1 MNNTGIP
8 SSTVTVDLLILGM
21 GAAAQLCALYAHDAD
36 PTLNILIATK
46 ALRGKG
52 GCSRMVQG
60 GFNVVLQ
67 PSDSHEKHFMDTL
80 KGGQYLNDQEL
91 AKVLAEQATPTLKE
105 METRF
110 GCFFDR
116 NPDGTIHQKAFA
128 GQSFDRTVHKGDLTG
143 IEIIS
148 RLTEQV
154 AKRRIPVLEEC
165 PAVDLL
171 LDESGQMVTG
181 ALLFDIRR
189 GEFMVVEAAATLVAT
204 GGGPTQYTFH
214 APGPEKAADGLAM
227 LYRAGAPLKD
237 MEMVQFHPTGLI
249 VHGSVVAGA
258 LLEEGLRGAG
268 AYLYNGEGERY
279 MLRYA
284 PDVAERA
291 TRDVVTRSSYLEM
304 MNGRACPEGG
314 VHIDAS
320 HLGAEYVLKAFPGMA
335 ERCRQFRY
343 DLAGGRVPVA
353 PSAHFFMGGAVID
366 SQCRTPME
374 KLFVAGEDAGGVHGA
389 NRLGGNGIC
398 DSCVYG
404 RQAGKSIASWLR
416 NGNGS
421 VQKTRRGQ
429 VSDTVALLREPM
441 TRSHGETPFELRKR
455 IKELNWNQVGV
466 ARSRHDLEDAL
477 CGFEALADAAS
488 RMRVGGGSVYNMMY
502 TTGLD
507 FRNMLDVSRM
517 VAASALLREET
528 RGAHFRQDFA
538 EQRDDYGLFN
548 IHLRRGEDGRPML
561 EKHPVVFRYK
571 SLEECQGYWKEQKVA
586 VANKDDE

>member
-1 MNNTGIP
+1 MNSPGAFTKTNA
-8 SSTVTVDLLILGM
+8 DLLILGM
-21 GAAAQLCALYAHDAD
+21 GAAAQLCALYAHDAN
-36 PTLNILIATK
+36 PGLKILIATK

-60 GFNVVLQ
+60 GFNVVLN
-67 PSDSHEKHFMDTL
+67 PSDSHEKHFIDTL
-80 KGGQYLNDQEL
+80 QGGQYINDQDL
-91 AKVLAEQATPTLKE
+91 AKILVEEATGTIKE

-116 NPDGTIHQKAFA
+116 NADGTIHQKAFA

-171 LDESGQMVTG
+171 LDESGEIVTG
-181 ALLFDIRR
+181 ALLFSMQR
-189 GEFMVVEAAATLVAT
+189 GEFIVVEASATLVAT

-214 APGPEKAADGLAM
+214 APGPEKSADGLGM

-249 VHGSVVAGA
+249 VEGSVVAGA

-268 AYLYNGEGERY
+268 AHLYNGLGERY

-284 PDVAERA
+284 PEDAERA
-291 TRDVVTRSSYLEM
+291 TRDVVSRSSYLEM
-304 MNGRACPEGG
+304 MNGRACSEGG

-320 HLGAEYVLKAFPGMA
+320 HLGADFVLKAFPGMA
-335 ERCRQFRY
+335 ERCRQFHY
-343 DLAGGRVPVA
+343 DLARGRVPVA

-366 SQCRTPME
+366 TGCKTPLE

-398 DSCVYG
+398 ESCVYG
-404 RQAGKSIASWLR
+404 RRAGKSIAAYLAKGDR
-416 NGNGS
+416 TI
-421 VQKTRRGQ
+421 KETRRGQ
-429 VSDTVALLREPM
+429 VEEIIARLREPLG
-441 TRSHGETPFELRKR
+441 RSQGASPFELRKAV
-455 IKELNWNQVGV
+455 KELNWKKVGV
-466 ARSRHDLEDAL
+466 ARQEPDL
-477 CGFEALADAAS
+477 GEALDEIESLAAAATG
-488 RMRVGGGSVYNMMY
+488 MKVVGGLVYNMMY
-502 TTGLD
+502 TVSLD
-507 FRNMLDVSRM
+507 LRNLLDVSRM
-517 VAASALLREET
+517 VATSARMREET
-528 RGAHFRQDFA
+528 RGAHFRQDFS

-548 IHLRRGEDGRPML
+548 IVLRRGVGGKPEL
-561 EKHPVVFRYK
+561 EKRPVLFQYQ
-571 SLEECQGYWKEQKVA
+571 SLAECQKYRQERKRAAAATEGE
-586 VANKDDE
+586 